1 MSRMK
6 YLYQIAQEPQRI
18 WELKTALKRAE
29 ANNLNYAIVDS
40 EVVTL
45 EQLKAM
51 IHIVEKHVSDVK
63 ELKRKQEQ
71 LKASTSTQDDQV
83 HNE

>member
-29 ANNLNYAIVDS
+29 ANNLNYALVDS

-51 IHIVEKHVSDVK
+51 IHIVEKHVADVK

-71 LKASTSTQDDQV
+71 LKALTSTQDDQV

>member
-29 ANNLNYAIVDS
+29 ANNLNYALVDS

-51 IHIVEKHVSDVK
+51 IHIVEKHVADVK

>member
-1 MSRMK
+1 MSHMK

-18 WELKTALKRAE
+18 WELKTALKKAE
-29 ANNLNYAIVDS
+29 SNNLNYAIVDS
-40 EVVTL
+40 EVVSL
-45 EQLKAM
+45 DQLKAM
-51 IHIVEKHVSDVK
+51 IHIVEKHVEDVK

-71 LKASTSTQDDQV
+71 EQKQINDQV

>member
-51 IHIVEKHVSDVK
+51 IHIVEKHVADVK